1 MERAIGYVRVST
13 DEQANSGAGLAAQ
26 RAAILAEA
34 ERRGWHL
41 VEVVEDAG
49 FSGKDLRRPGIAA
62 VLEALSKRRADVL
75 VVAKLDRLSRSLLD
89 LAGLMT
95 VATKEHWALVALD
108 VNVDTTT
115 ASGRAMAGMM
125 GVFAQLERD
134 MIGERTKSALTIK
147 RAQGVRL
154 GRPPTLPQVVAQRI
168 ETARAAGQTWTAIAE
183 DLNRDGVPTAHGGRE
198 WYPSTVAKVA
208 RSAQAARERPVPR

>member
-1 MERAIGYVRVST
+1 MERVIGYTRVST
-13 DEQANSGAGLAAQ
+13 DEQASSGAGLAAQ

-41 VEVVEDAG
+41 VEVIEDAG
-49 FSGKDLRRPGIAA
+49 FSGKDLRRPGIAV
-62 VLEALSKRRADVL
+62 VLEALRKRRADVL

-89 LAGLMT
+89 LAGLMA

-134 MIGERTKSALTIK
+134 MIGERTKSALTVK

-154 GRPPTLPQVVAQRI
+154 GRPPTLPPAVVQRI
-168 ETARAAGQTWTAIAE
+168 ETAREAGQTWTAIAE
-183 DLNRDGVPTAHGGRE
+183 ALNLDGVPTAHGGRE
-198 WYPSTVAKVA
+198 WYPSTVTKVA
-208 RSAQAARERPVPR
+208 RSAEAARHRRVPG